1 MSVQH
6 RERYRTR
13 HGTRGSGR
21 AETIVRIH
29 PGRDADAGM
38 FAVHQKD
45 PFASNRTQSV

>member
-13 HGTRGSGR
+13 LGTRGSGR

-38 FAVHQKD
+38 RVAVRENN
-45 PFASNRTQSV
+45 PFASD